1 MRGSPENLAVLRNLL
16 AERFPAAA
24 SRSGGMLATEIA
36 AIDEVADGGLP
47 AGALTEIVSAQPS
60 SGGQLLI
67 LRLLERTRLERG
79 RAALVDGL
87 DAFDPDSHET
97 GLLEH
102 LVWARCR
109 TCAEALHAADILAH
123 DANLALLLLDL
134 RGFETADLRRVPS
147 TAWYRLQRAI
157 ARSDTVMVV
166 LTTWPL
172 VGSATLRFTLAQG
185 FHLDQLDELQA
196 ELAQNL
202 SAEMQR
208 RRLIAQG
215 ERRSA

>member
-1 MRGSPENLAVLRNLL
+1 MAS
-16 AERFPAAA
+16 AA
-24 SRSGGMLATEIA
+24 SRSAGILATEVA
-36 AIDEVADGGLP
+36 AIDEVAEGGLP

-67 LRLLERTRLERG
+67 LRLLARTRLERG

-87 DAFDPDSHET
+87 DAFDPDSHDT
-97 GLLEH
+97 DLLEH

-109 TCAEALHAADILAH
+109 SCEEALHAADILAH

-134 RGFETADLRRVPS
+134 RGFEAADLRRIPS
-147 TAWYRLQRAI
+147 TTWYRLQRAI

-172 VGSATLRFTLAQG
+172 VGSAALRFTLAQG
-185 FHLDQLDELQA
+185 FHLEQLDEPQTELGQHLPA
-196 ELAQNL
+196 EV
-202 SAEMQR
+202 QR
-208 RRLIAQG
+208 RRLIPHG